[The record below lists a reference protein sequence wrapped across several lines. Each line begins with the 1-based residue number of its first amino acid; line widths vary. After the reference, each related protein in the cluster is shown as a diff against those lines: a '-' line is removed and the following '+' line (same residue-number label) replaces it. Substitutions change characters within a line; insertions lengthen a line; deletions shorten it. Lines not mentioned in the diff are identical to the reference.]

1 MAKLT
6 WSETEEVAIQLY
18 EAHEEVN
25 PLSVSFVQM
34 HQWICELPDF
44 GADPKGSSEGALEGI
59 QMAWLAEWKYDNE

>member
-6 WSETEEVAIQLY
+6 WSDTEEVAIQLY
-18 EAHEEVN
+18 ETHEETN

-34 HQWICELPDF
+34 HRWICELPDF
-44 GADPKGSSEGALEGI
+44 EGDPQGSSEGLLEGI

>member
-6 WSETEEVAIQLY
+6 WSDTEEVAIQLY
-18 EAHEEVN
+18 ETHEETN

-34 HQWICELPDF
+34 HRWVCELPGF
-44 GADPKGSSEGALEGI
+44 EGDPQASSEGLLEGI

>member
-6 WSETEEVAIQLY
+6 WSDTEEVAIQLY
-18 EAHEEVN
+18 EAHEGVN

-34 HQWICELPDF
+34 HRWICELADF
-44 GADPKGSSEGALEGI
+44 GADPKDSSEGALEGV